1 MSQKEFTD
9 ELPTFQEGRGLL
21 DGRRLDANG
30 AVIENLSAEEIA
42 LYANAPNISASVEK
56 VSTSVEDQS

>member
-9 ELPTFQEGRGLL
+9 ELPTYDEGRGLL

-30 AVIENLSAEEIA
+30 AVVENLSAEEIA
-42 LYANAPNISASVEK
+42 LYANAPNISTSVEK
-56 VSTSVEDQS
+56 VSVKVSD

>member
-42 LYANAPNISASVEK
+42 LYANAPNISASVETE
-56 VSTSVEDQS
+56 SASVEDQS